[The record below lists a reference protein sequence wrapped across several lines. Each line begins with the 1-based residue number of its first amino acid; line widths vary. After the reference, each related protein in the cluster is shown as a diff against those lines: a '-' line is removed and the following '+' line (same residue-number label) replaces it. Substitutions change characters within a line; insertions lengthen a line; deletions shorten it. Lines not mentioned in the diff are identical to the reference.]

1 MKRIQKSKANHQ
13 SKNDVTIVVDMDIAL
28 LNADKN
34 TKTIKKYSKNTKN
47 QANIFIN
54 ARKKMEIYEIKHSK

>member
-1 MKRIQKSKANHQ
+1 MKIIQKSKANHQ
-13 SKNDVTIVVDMDIAL
+13 SKNDVTIVVDMDVAL

-34 TKTIKKYSKNTKN
+34 TTTIKKYSKNTKN

-54 ARKKMEIYEIKHSK
+54 ARKKMKIYEIKHSK